1 MRLARSFCANIV
13 PRSEH
18 CVYEIIKCQA
28 PGGLRAC
35 ARLWSFGGGSSD
47 PAVEPEISSFRRKT
61 GVKTSAPIAITTAPT
76 ATPAYKPAESDAAAE
91 GGGAGGGGK
100 SGVSSV
106 NGGATAVEVS
116 KGGGDDL
123 DSAASLTTYP
133 CWSSRGLDEAASWV
147 IRKLALSA
155 AVASVVSPL

>member
-1 MRLARSFCANIV
+1 M
-13 PRSEH
+13 
-18 CVYEIIKCQA
+18 YEIIKCQA

-35 ARLWSFGGGSSD
+35 ARLWSLGGGSD
-47 PAVEPEISSFRRKT
+47 ATVEPEISSCFTSFRRMT
-61 GVKTSAPIAITTAPT
+61 SVKASAPTATTTAPT

-91 GGGAGGGGK
+91 GDGAGGGGK
-100 SGVSSV
+100 SGGSSV
-106 NGGATAVEVS
+106 DGGPPAVEVS

-123 DSAASLTTYP
+123 DSTALITTYP

-155 AVASVVSPL
+155 AVASVVSPS

>member
-1 MRLARSFCANIV
+1 M
-13 PRSEH
+13 
-18 CVYEIIKCQA
+18 YEIIKCQD

-47 PAVEPEISSFRRKT
+47 PTVEPEISSCFSCSFCRKT
-61 GVKTSAPIAITTAPT
+61 SVKTSAPIAITTAPT

-91 GGGAGGGGK
+91 GDGAGGGGK

-106 NGGATAVEVS
+106 DGGALAVEVS
-116 KGGGDDL
+116 EGGGDDL
-123 DSAASLTTYP
+123 DSAASITTYP
-133 CWSSRGLDEAASWV
+133 CWSSRGLDEAASCV

-155 AVASVVSPL
+155 AFASAVSPS